1 MLYSADFV
9 LHLLSWWWKSDGST
23 SYQDDKLP
31 LCGRLG
37 LAASL
42 RNTWLHNYRR
52 CIIKILFILV
62 QYSVLSLSLKSDYE
76 FYFGSD
82 FDLAFVQVKNFTRK
96 IPANPKYPPTPQQY
110 AFLENTMISYTRS
123 RIQLRRVYFEES
135 HEKPTWNHGKTW
147 KTNLNT
153 QSQLS

>member
-1 MLYSADFV
+1 MAHAILIELFSPSVV
-9 LHLLSWWWKSDGST
+9 LCCTQQILFSDVS
-23 SYQDDKLP
+23 SNHF
-31 LCGRLG
+31 RRR
-37 LAASL
+37 SVHS
-42 RNTWLHNYRR
+42 LHNYRR

-135 HEKPTWNHGKTW
+135 HEKPTWNHGKT
-147 KTNLNT
+147 
-153 QSQLS
+153 